1 MQAFDREPSRAR
13 AAAVLATAIA
23 EAGELALKFFGH
35 RPRTWR
41 KADGTPVT
49 EADIAVDELL
59 KERLVGAF
67 PAFGWISEESR
78 NGPLLPVDQPAWIV
92 DPIDGTQSFISC
104 ADDWCIAVALLEAGR
119 PVVGA
124 VLAPSRADYFEAVL
138 GSGVKLNGA
147 SIEASRRQELEG
159 AHLMVK
165 PKVLARVDWAQA
177 WPPVRTGVTASI
189 ALRLCQVAS
198 GRYDATFALG
208 HKADWDLAA
217 GDLIVGEAGGRV
229 TDLDGAPL
237 VYGEASTRR
246 NGFVASGAQLHPAI
260 IARTTRQGMAVGGGR
275 R

>member
-13 AAAVLATAIA
+13 AAALLAPALA
-23 EAGELALKFFGH
+23 AAGEIALTFFGR
-35 RPRTWR
+35 RPRMWR

-49 EADIAVDELL
+49 EADIAVDDLL
-59 KERLVGAF
+59 RERLAGAL
-67 PAFGWISEESR
+67 PEFGWVSEESR
-78 NGPLLPVDQPAWIV
+78 TASPSRADQPVWLV
-92 DPIDGTQSFISC
+92 DPIDGTQSFISG
-104 ADDWCIAVALLEAGR
+104 AEDWCIAVALLERGR
-119 PVVGA
+119 PVVGG
-124 VLAPSRADYFEAVL
+124 VLAPGTGDYFEAVL
-138 GSGVKLNGA
+138 GSGAKLNGA
-147 SIEASRRQELEG
+147 PIEASRRRELEG

-165 PKVLARVDWAQA
+165 PRLLARSDWAQP

-237 VYGEASTRR
+237 LYGETGTRR
-246 NGFVASGAQLHPAI
+246 NGFVASGAHLHPAI
-260 IARTTRQGMAVGGGR
+260 VARTTRQGTAVAGGR
-275 R
+275 